1 MVQNKWS
8 PSHLSAT
15 RVNISVHL
23 RRYSSGTLIR
33 CTKSFLYWWIE
44 GNFRRSWFGRKT
56 ISFWKNSYLEN
67 MLIALWLAFL
77 SISIQ
82 IFLIII
88 FQDFHK
94 VYLWQR
100 NWEEMPTHVLGTNA
114 GTIKISRL
122 VNFYF
127 FYVKSWSAWVTAAAT
142 VYIIWNT
149 STVFSLHTN
158 KNRGPYSTNVFKGN
172 IWGKLPALGL
182 KFSLRLMVARRVGVD
197 FYLLFNIAY
206 AFQYFLCKRTH
217 GKYSNP
223 SKQWILLN
231 FYLKKMLFFKLRR
244 AVSSICSV
252 ADKFKTKTFH
262 RLQ

>member
-1 MVQNKWS
+1 MTCIPQ
-8 PSHLSAT
+8 
-15 RVNISVHL
+15 
-23 RRYSSGTLIR
+23 Y
-33 CTKSFLYWWIE
+33 LYTD
-44 GNFRRSWFGRKT
+44 F
-56 ISFWKNSYLEN
+56 
-67 MLIALWLAFL
+67 
-77 SISIQ
+77 
-82 IFLIII
+82 FLIII

-231 FYLKKMLFFKLRR
+231 FYLKRCYFSSWEGQFPPSVQWQISSKRR
-244 AVSSICSV
+244 LSTGFSRVWIRHLCQCFDRV
-252 ADKFKTKTFH
+252 IFH
-262 RLQ
+262 KDATSTRRIL